1 MPGHHEDGGSVWDGD
16 YRHQVVAVGTP
27 LPTSSL
33 PPSAQQGPV
42 MLTAK
47 NLQCMRAILSIAHC
61 HGDLL
66 GPAWHIVLTTL
77 QHLVWILGLKPTAG
91 QGGHLKAAK
100 SSSETNAVIT
110 TAVMAD
116 LPVLATML
124 SNLFESSS
132 NLSEESLHHLVD
144 ALIVISGESL
154 QLAYNNREPSLFAV
168 AKLLETGDVNMCR
181 IETIW
186 VKITC
191 HLLEACSHPHG
202 KMREWGGE
210 ALCNL
215 IQASLKYHHNPPL
228 NSNPRLQTL
237 LLGPLVE
244 LSAIPHPDIRARQ
257 LDSVMHILHSSGEVL
272 TQGWPLIITVIGALR
287 PHHSETLVRTA
298 FQALQLVLTDFLPL
312 TPHHS
317 LPLAVDTAAKFG
329 SQTQDLNISLTAVG
343 LLWNLADY
351 FFQNQDQLKNA
362 IIAEPKILPDLPG
375 FKEMCVFDKLWM
387 CLFSRLG
394 DLCLD
399 SRPATRKSAGQTL
412 FSTIA
417 AHGSL
422 LQTQTWQAVLW
433 QVLFPLLDKVSIE
446 SGLASTKKAG
456 DNLLIHHSRNTEQK
470 QWSETQVLT
479 ISGVARV
486 FVTKRILLTALG
498 DFLKAWRLLLEHI
511 EKLSLSTTQEV
522 SLAALKSFHE
532 MVVSG
537 SHFNNLK
544 EAEKYSQIRY
554 FLKKKHEFCF

>member
-1 MPGHHEDGGSVWDGD
+1 M
-16 YRHQVVAVGTP
+16 
-27 LPTSSL
+27 
-33 PPSAQQGPV
+33 
-42 MLTAK
+42 
-47 NLQCMRAILSIAHC
+47 
-61 HGDLL
+61 
-66 GPAWHIVLTTL
+66 
-77 QHLVWILGLKPTAG
+77 VWILGLKPTAG
-91 QGGHLKAAK
+91 QGGHLKVAK

-168 AKLLETGDVNMCR
+168 AKLLETGDVNMNR

-191 HLLEACSHPHG
+191 HLLEACSHPHS

-215 IQASLKYHHNPPL
+215 IQAALKFHHTPPL
-228 NSNPRLQTL
+228 NTNARMQTL

-257 LDSVMHILHSSGEVL
+257 LDAIMHILHSSAEVL
-272 TQGWPLIITVIGALR
+272 TQGWPLVITVIGALR
-287 PHHSETLVRTA
+287 PQHSEALVRNA

-343 LLWNLADY
+343 LLWNLSDY
-351 FFQNQDQLKNA
+351 FYQNQDQLKTA

-375 FKEMCVFDKLWM
+375 YKEMCVFDKLWM

-446 SGLASTKKAG
+446 SGLASTEKSG

-486 FVTKRILLTALG
+486 FVTKRLLLTALG

-537 SHFNNLK
+537 
-544 EAEKYSQIRY
+544 
-554 FLKKKHEFCF
+554 KKQNS